1 VFKASRLA
9 GGSDFVVISANS
21 ACVKLT
27 ITLFPYYLL
36 KMPSSP
42 PGPPSPDANTGPANS
57 PAADTSG
64 AAKAV
69 GAIGIVVS
77 VLGFLFMFLWHYGA
91 ASLSYAKY
99 GSIGWAILDF
109 SFASFYYP
117 FYAFF
122 LNTPAPTGMMGGRR
136 RHKFF

>member
-1 VFKASRLA
+1 MSSTAAS
-9 GGSDFVVISANS
+9 S
-21 ACVKLT
+21 T
-27 ITLFPYYLL
+27 P
-36 KMPSSP
+36 
-42 PGPPSPDANTGPANS
+42 ANTNPS
-57 PAADTSG
+57 AASG
-64 AAKAV
+64 SEKKSDSSTAA
-69 GAIGIVVS
+69 GLGIVS
-77 VLGFLFMFLWHYGA
+77 MIFTIIFLFVWHLGA

-109 SFASFYYP
+109 FFATFYYP

>member
-1 VFKASRLA
+1 MSSTAAS
-9 GGSDFVVISANS
+9 STPAN
-21 ACVKLT
+21 
-27 ITLFPYYLL
+27 
-36 KMPSSP
+36 
-42 PGPPSPDANTGPANS
+42 ANTGPANATEKKS
-57 PAADTSG
+57 DSSVAAG
-64 AAKAV
+64 F
-69 GAIGIVVS
+69 GIAS
-77 VLGFLFMFLWHYGA
+77 MIFGIIFAFDWHLGA

-109 SFASFYYP
+109 FFATFYYP

>member
-1 VFKASRLA
+1 MSSTAAS
-9 GGSDFVVISANS
+9 S
-21 ACVKLT
+21 T
-27 ITLFPYYLL
+27 
-36 KMPSSP
+36 
-42 PGPPSPDANTGPANS
+42 PANS
-57 PAADTSG
+57 VTAKTSETKTDSSAAG
-64 AAKAV
+64 L
-69 GAIGIVVS
+69 GIVSMVFT
-77 VLGFLFMFLWHYGA
+77 VVFLFVWHLGA

-109 SFASFYYP
+109 FFATFYYP